1 MNPYH
6 STEQPTEND
15 TSLNHINL
23 PQEQQPIADNVP
35 VELQQQVAIAES
47 PVMETKIVTIGY
59 NNLTHVII
67 RWILL
72 PLSILLS
79 FIGFFLGI
87 PGWVLLA
94 KHELLISGIN
104 PSDGKVIVL
113 MNTEAH
119 LPLSALGVVLELFII
134 FAGIITIFL
143 SILSMRF
150 EEKEETVTDHR
161 SRLTFRIGV
170 IALTVATFIAALYFF
185 AYTIVSAK
193 RGEHFHD
200 LTLRPGGQCPTSL
213 AICERVGRGF
223 NLLEASSIL
232 GLLSLILLLMVLT
245 PVISHL
251 GSRNRKGI

>member
-1 MNPYH
+1 MNPYYSNGH
-6 STEQPTEND
+6 PIEND
-15 TSLNHINL
+15 AAHHINL
-23 PQEQQPIADNVP
+23 PQEQQPIAENIP
-35 VELQQQVAIAES
+35 AELQQQVAIAEA
-47 PVMETKIVTIGY
+47 PVLEEKVIKTGY
-59 NNLTHVII
+59 SNLTHII
-67 RWILL
+67 MRWILL

-94 KHELLISGIN
+94 KHELLISAIN

-143 SILSMRF
+143 SIISMRF
-150 EEKEETVTDHR
+150 EAKEETAADGR
-161 SRLTFRIGV
+161 SRLIFRIGV
-170 IALTVATFIAALYFF
+170 IALTVAVFIVTLYFF
-185 AYTIVSAK
+185 AYTVVSAK

-213 AICERVGRGF
+213 VTCERVGRGF

-251 GSRNRKGI
+251 GSGNRKAI